1 MGGFF
6 PMRRGDLIYLIVLLV
21 ASVVCFLP
29 GWRDIS
35 WSGMAL
41 SGWLLA
47 LLMVLSPTIA
57 LIRIAAER
65 RTGRAAADAG
75 PEADGESPS

>member
-6 PMRRGDLIYLIVLLV
+6 PMRRGDLIYLVVLLI

-29 GWRDIS
+29 VWRDIS
-35 WSGMAL
+35 WGGMAL

-57 LIRIAAER
+57 LARMATEGKRRDAA
-65 RTGRAAADAG
+65 TDADEEG
-75 PEADGESPS
+75 GS